1 MYNPFSLE
9 GKTILVTGASSG
21 IGKAVAIE
29 CSKMGAL
36 LIIMGRDKTRLD
48 NVFDQLEGT
57 RHQKAILDINNQ
69 DDVNTFLDNIV
80 SIDGLVHS
88 AGIIH
93 TLPFKFLQKEA
104 FDNVM
109 NTNFFSPAYI
119 TNKLIRSKKIRKG
132 GSILFLSS
140 LAGNYI
146 ANPGTSMYSAS
157 KGAISALSKVLA
169 IELSNQKI
177 RVNCLLPGM
186 VKTEMINTFQKT
198 ITDEQL
204 NEDQKKYPL
213 GYGNPTDIAFAA
225 VYFLSD
231 ASRWVTGVSLIL
243 DGGFMLQ

>member
-177 RVNCLLPGM
+177 RVN
-186 VKTEMINTFQKT
+186 
-198 ITDEQL
+198 
-204 NEDQKKYPL
+204 
-213 GYGNPTDIAFAA
+213 
-225 VYFLSD
+225 
-231 ASRWVTGVSLIL
+231 
-243 DGGFMLQ
+243 